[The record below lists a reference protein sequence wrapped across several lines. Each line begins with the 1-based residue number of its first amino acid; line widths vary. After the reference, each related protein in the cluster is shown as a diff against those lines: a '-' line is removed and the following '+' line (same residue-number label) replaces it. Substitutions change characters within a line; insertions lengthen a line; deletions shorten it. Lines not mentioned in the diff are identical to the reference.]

1 MQWKKSQNCEYCEIK
16 SGNDI
21 FVVFHPVV
29 GNKLP
34 YTFNKGM
41 LLCYSFYCDED
52 EMDPEIEEAFEKFC
66 MESDAKR
73 KKLDLM
79 AGIRV

>member
-1 MQWKKSQNCEYCEIK
+1 
-16 SGNDI
+16 
-21 FVVFHPVV
+21 
-29 GNKLP
+29 
-34 YTFNKGM
+34 
-41 LLCYSFYCDED
+41 
-52 EMDPEIEEAFEKFC
+52 MDPEIEEAFEKFC